1 MKASVSKECEKCGKY
16 YYGNVSEREISC
28 SFCNEEKIFISSKD
42 WPFKM
47 CPYCDCTEFY
57 RRKDFNQLVGCLI
70 ILIGAIFVPF
80 TFGLSLVALLI
91 LDYLLY
97 KRVQEIL
104 VCYKC
109 QAEFRNFGLIKGNID
124 QFDHHTAELYEN

>member
-1 MKASVSKECEKCGKY
+1 MV
-16 YYGNVSEREISC
+16 
-28 SFCNEEKIFISSKD
+28 
-42 WPFKM
+42 
-47 CPYCDCTEFY
+47 
-57 RRKDFNQLVGCLI
+57 
-70 ILIGAIFVPF
+70 GAIFVPF

-109 QAEFRNFGLIKGNID
+109 QAEFRNFGLIQGDIN
-124 QFDHHTAELYEN
+124 QFDHHIAELYEN